1 MKNDD
6 EFAAWI
12 AGAVLRR
19 SGEDIQA
26 EVLDDLVQKTG
37 PADSLETHIEAARTA
52 SKRAGDFGAEFIG
65 AMLLPVLIEAGKELW
80 AAYLKKLTEN
90 AGEQLAA
97 MTVDGVKTL
106 AHRIWSGEEKA
117 VTAADYEKLVRVA
130 AAKEGL
136 SSEQTDILVAGLR
149 DPELARALKPA

>member
-12 AGAVLRR
+12 AGVVLRS

-26 EVLDDLVQKTG
+26 EVLEDLVHKTG
-37 PADSLETHIEAARTA
+37 PADSLDKQIEEAWTA

-65 AMLLPVLIEAGKELW
+65 AVLLPVLIEAGKELW
-80 AAYLKKLTEN
+80 SVYLKKLTEK

-97 MTVDGVKTL
+97 MTIDAVKML
-106 AHRIWSGEEKA
+106 AHRIWSGEEKS
-117 VTAADYEKLVRVA
+117 VTAADYEKLLRAA
-130 AAKEGL
+130 AAKHGL
-136 SSEQTDILVAGLR
+136 SFHQTEQLVAGLR
-149 DPELARALKPA
+149 DPELARALNPV